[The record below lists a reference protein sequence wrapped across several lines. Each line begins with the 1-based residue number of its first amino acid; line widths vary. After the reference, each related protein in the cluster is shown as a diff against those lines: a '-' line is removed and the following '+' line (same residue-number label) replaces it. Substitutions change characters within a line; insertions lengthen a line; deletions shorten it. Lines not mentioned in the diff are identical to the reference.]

1 MLGPQGRAGFG
12 DHGCTACRPHP
23 GCPLD
28 PGGSAPRH
36 SHSSNSVYLQHA
48 AVMSN
53 REVMPD
59 CRKGNKIQSLGCE
72 WLFGRRRKEMAAPT
86 PAHSIPPGKGWSNP
100 RLGTP
105 CTPSPSG
112 KGWLRSQRALGML
125 PPSVGSSSHPTCHH
139 LPQHRTPH
147 TAPALPGP
155 RANTAPSSLKTSA
168 EAR

>member
-12 DHGCTACRPHP
+12 DHGCTACPPHP
-23 GCPLD
+23 SCPLD

-72 WLFGRRRKEMAAPT
+72 WLFGRRRKEMAAPH
-86 PAHSIPPGKGWSNP
+86 PSSQHPPRQGLEQPQVGHSMHPISLWEGLAEEPEGSGNAASLCGLQQPSH
-100 RLGTP
+100 L
-105 CTPSPSG
+105 PSP
-112 KGWLRSQRALGML
+112 A
-125 PPSVGSSSHPTCHH
+125 P
-139 LPQHRTPH
+139 TPH
-147 TAPALPGP
+147 PSHSPSTA
-155 RANTAPSSLKTSA
+155 RAPS
-168 EAR
+168 